1 MAKSNAAA
9 EAAALTCGLV
19 MPISA
24 MDGCTAEH
32 WVEVRNIICDAV
44 QGIEDLTFI
53 PKLVSEQDD
62 VGVIQ
67 ERIVQNIYSSDI
79 V

>member
-32 WVEVRNIICDAV
+32 WVEVKNIICDAV
-44 QGIEDLTFI
+44 QGIEDRPLDRIDHWSSETNLPPRDECI
-53 PKLVSEQDD
+53 PRA
-62 VGVIQ
+62 GP
-67 ERIVQNIYSSDI
+67 
-79 V
+79 